1 MQYILCKNH
10 AVSQVYH
17 LALDT
22 AQRQR
27 RAFTLCRIAIDNP
40 NAHAR
45 PHQRREPQTWRVS
58 APPKGHRLCK
68 RCVRVREALQKG
80 KRPRVAGQL

>member
-17 LALDT
+17 LAPDT

-27 RAFTLCRIAIDNP
+27 RAFTLCRIAIANP
-40 NAHAR
+40 DAHAS
-45 PHQRREPQTWRVS
+45 HQQGREPQTRRVS
-58 APPKGHRLCK
+58 TPPKGHRLCK